1 MADSQTAV
9 KAASALKALIQ
20 KPTLD
25 DAQRKLALGHLEDL
39 IKCYCEGRAAAQEIP
54 AAEPVQQQS
63 SLEDYGVSLE
73 WAGDPG
79 DADTFGR
86 ALVRVQDGDGD
97 DFFPGV
103 AMRNS
108 TGPCFEAWPIPRR
121 YILTL
126 RDLKGI
132 VSILENDG
140 HRLPYEG

>member
-1 MADSQTAV
+1 MAEPQTAV

-20 KPTLD
+20 KPMN
-25 DAQRKLALGHLEDL
+25 DAQRKLALAHLEDL
-39 IKCYCEGRAAAQEIP
+39 IKCYCESRAAVQETSATP
-54 AAEPVQQQS
+54 AQQQPS
-63 SLEDYGVSLE
+63 IEDYGVSLE

-108 TGPCFEAWPIPRR
+108 AGPCFEAWPIPRR